1 MQTTYSYNADEL
13 NEVFLDSVK
22 SSFKGKRVEIVVFE
36 EDETSY
42 LNSSEKMISRINEAR
57 TRTVGVPLENVIE
70 KHSL

>member
-57 TRTVGVPLENVIE
+57 TRTEGVPLENVIE